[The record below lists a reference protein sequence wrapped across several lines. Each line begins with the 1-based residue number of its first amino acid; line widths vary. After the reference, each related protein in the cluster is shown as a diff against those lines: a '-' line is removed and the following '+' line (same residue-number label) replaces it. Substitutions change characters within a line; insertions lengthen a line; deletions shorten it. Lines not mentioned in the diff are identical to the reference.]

1 MTTDIMFQPSNYSTV
16 RHGRIDGFTLTEL
29 LITIAISAI
38 LLAIGIPSF
47 TGFILGQRVK
57 TASSDIAYAA
67 SFARSEAIKRNRE
80 VVVAAATTGW
90 QDGWSVKVDDVM
102 LSQQAPYSGVTIS
115 GPVDLTFTYTGSG
128 RPSAAVAPFQI
139 SGSTSVRCVTIDLS
153 GLPSSKTGS
162 C

>member
-1 MTTDIMFQPSNYSTV
+1 MV
-16 RHGRIDGFTLTEL
+16 GFTLTEL
-29 LITIAISAI
+29 LVTIAISAI

-67 SFARSEAIKRNRE
+67 AYARSEAIKRNRE
-80 VVVAAATTGW
+80 VVVAAAATGW
-90 QDGWSVKVDDVM
+90 QDGWSVKVDTAT
-102 LSQQAPYSGVTIS
+102 LSQQAAYSGVTIS
-115 GPVDLTFTYTGSG
+115 GPGADLIYTGSG
-128 RPSAAVAPFQI
+128 RLSVAVTPFQI

-153 GLPSSKTGS
+153 GLPNSKTGS